1 MKTPRSFLV
10 VFLAPAFLLFTGF
23 VAVPGARALLYSVQR
38 WNGMTDPVW
47 VGLANF
53 QKLLGDGDLFLTALW
68 HNVILLIGGGSI
80 TLGLS
85 LCFAALISR
94 RIRGASLFRIAFFF
108 PNVIA
113 LVAVA
118 LLWVLLYSSTSFGP
132 VNALLGQVDQGLRG
146 MGLGGLGID
155 LPYPF
160 MASSQLIVSLIPM
173 IIWAS
178 TGFYM
183 VLFLAAMQNIPEEY
197 YEAAHLDGA
206 TGVQQFRLITLPLI
220 RDVIAVG
227 VVFLAITSLKFFDPI
242 WVMENQRPNRQSHVL
257 STLLYQKA
265 FTEYDIGYASAVAV
279 LLFLLVFAATLISLR
294 LSRRDR
300 MEY

>member
-1 MKTPRSFLV
+1 
-10 VFLAPAFLLFTGF
+10 
-23 VAVPGARALLYSVQR
+23 
-38 WNGMTDPVW
+38 
-47 VGLANF
+47 
-53 QKLLGDGDLFLTALW
+53 
-68 HNVILLIGGGSI
+68 
-80 TLGLS
+80 
-85 LCFAALISR
+85 
-94 RIRGASLFRIAFFF
+94 
-108 PNVIA
+108 
-113 LVAVA
+113 
-118 LLWVLLYSSTSFGP
+118 

>member
-1 MKTPRSFLV
+1 MKTPRSFLI
-10 VFLAPAFLLFTGF
+10 VFLAPAFLLFTAL
-23 VAVPGARALLYSVQR
+23 VAVPGVRALLYSFQR

-47 VGLANF
+47 VGAANF
-53 QKLLGDGDLFLTALW
+53 RKLASEGDLFLAALW
-68 HNVILLIGGGSI
+68 NNAILLSVGGTI

-85 LCFAALISR
+85 LTFAALISR
-94 RIRGASLFRIAFFF
+94 RIRGASVFRITFFF

-118 LLWVLLYSSTSFGP
+118 LLWVLLYSSTGFGP
-132 VNALLGQVDQGLRG
+132 INALLGALDTGLRAI
-146 MGLGGLGID
+146 GLGGLGTD

-160 MASSQLIVSLIPM
+160 MDSRHLIVSLIPM
-173 IIWAS
+173 LIWAG

-206 TGVQQFRLITLPLI
+206 TGFQQFRMITLPLI

-227 VVFLAITSLKFFDPI
+227 VVFLCISSLKLFDPI
-242 WVMENQRPNRQSHVL
+242 WVMENQRPNRSSHVL
-257 STLLYQKA
+257 ATLLYQKA

-279 LLFLLVFAATLISLR
+279 LLFVLVFLATLISLR

>member
-1 MKTPRSFLV
+1 MKTPRSFLI
-10 VFLAPAFLLFTGF
+10 VFLAPAFLLFTGL
-23 VAVPGARALLYSVQR
+23 VAVPGVRALLYSFQR

-47 VGLANF
+47 VGAANF
-53 QKLLGDGDLFLTALW
+53 RKLASEGDLFLAALW
-68 HNVILLIGGGSI
+68 NNAILLSVGGTI

-85 LCFAALISR
+85 LTFAALISR
-94 RIRGASLFRIAFFF
+94 RIRGASVFRITFFF

-118 LLWVLLYSSTSFGP
+118 LLWVLLYSSTGFGP
-132 VNALLGQVDQGLRG
+132 INALLGALDTGLRAI
-146 MGLGGLGID
+146 GLGGLGTD

-160 MASSQLIVSLIPM
+160 MDSRHLIVSLIPM
-173 IIWAS
+173 LIWAG

-206 TGVQQFRLITLPLI
+206 TGFQQFRMITLPLI

-227 VVFLAITSLKFFDPI
+227 VVFLCISSLKLFDPI
-242 WVMENQRPNRQSHVL
+242 WVMENQRPNRSSHVL
-257 STLLYQKA
+257 ATLLYQKA

-279 LLFLLVFAATLISLR
+279 LLFVLVFLATLISLR